1 MTYER
6 RIRYREITERVA
18 GLRERLEAGESW
30 TPVTREEARELVAI
44 LEDVIEQIS
53 PERWDQ
59 VMETIVDEA
68 ARRAGA
74 LSPK

>member
-6 RIRYREITERVA
+6 RVRHRELTERVTE
-18 GLRERLEAGESW
+18 LRERLETGESW
-30 TPVTREEARELVAI
+30 APVTREEARELVAI
-44 LEDVIEQIS
+44 LENAIEQIS
-53 PERWDQ
+53 PDLWDRM
-59 VMETIVDEA
+59 METIVDEA

>member
-1 MTYER
+1 MTYES
-6 RIRYREITERVA
+6 RIKHREVTERLTA
-18 GLRERLEAGESW
+18 LRERLEAGEPW

-44 LEDVIEQIS
+44 LEEVSEQNS
-53 PERWDQ
+53 PERWDHM
-59 VMETIVDEA
+59 METIVDEA

>member
-6 RIRYREITERVA
+6 RIRHRELTERVT
-18 GLRERLEAGESW
+18 GLRERLETGESW

-44 LEDVIEQIS
+44 LEEVLEQIS
-53 PERWDQ
+53 PERWDRM
-59 VMETIVDEA
+59 MESIVDEA
-68 ARRAGA
+68 TRRAGA